1 MVSSRATVELLA
13 AVVLCCAC
21 AVLCSGRG
29 GDGGGGGP
37 RVLVLGIG
45 HVLVSIWGQMSFL
58 V

>member
-1 MVSSRATVELLA
+1 MVSSRAIVELLA
-13 AVVLCCAC
+13 AVDLCC